1 MKATPTTRKQPN
13 KAKPDR
19 EADPGADRTQK
30 CQVYVAPETCARPE
44 RARETTREHQN
55 VFTLVPSRKK
65 IGEERKKVPDI
76 YTSESYFGKPTGRD
90 PGVEVVICIRGGSLG
105 ARGPNTP

>member
-1 MKATPTTRKQPN
+1 MKATPTPRKQPN

-65 IGEERKKVPDI
+65 IGEERKKSSRYLYV
-76 YTSESYFGKPTGRD
+76 
-90 PGVEVVICIRGGSLG
+90 
-105 ARGPNTP
+105 